1 MEALTSLKKETI
13 DIAKKITELATEK
26 NAEEIVVLDVAKLCS
41 YTDALVICHGRS
53 TKQAQTIAAF
63 ISQEMKKSGNKA
75 LGIEGDREGHWVLVD
90 FIDVVVHIFYQPV
103 RNFYDLEGIWPE
115 AKAITFDS
123 E

>member
-1 MEALTSLKKETI
+1 MKKETI